1 MTNVIPLRPV
11 RPTPGGAAPDGAPD
25 PASLPGLL
33 SGMIERIEI
42 AGAQVAL
49 LDRPALQIERT
60 IQALLDAAT
69 ALEQAAGALRD
80 GERR

>member
-1 MTNVIPLRPV
+1 
-11 RPTPGGAAPDGAPD
+11 
-25 PASLPGLL
+25 
-33 SGMIERIEI
+33 MIERIEI

-49 LDRPALQIERT
+49 LDRPALQIERA